1 MILRNFSICK
11 LGTTNSRGWMSGG
24 IAQDMNFGGRQRK
37 ARHRHRGG
45 HNPLHCLSQLRAGDC
60 GRVVAVEGEPHL
72 AIRILELGLVSG
84 TSFRV
89 LRTAP
94 LGGPMEVE
102 IEGSLLSLRR
112 SEADAVHIEI

>member
-1 MILRNFSICK
+1 
-11 LGTTNSRGWMSGG
+11 
-24 IAQDMNFGGRQRK
+24 MNFGRRQQHRQRY
-37 ARHRHRGG
+37 RGG
-45 HNPLHCLSQLRAGDC
+45 HGSPNCLSQLRAGEC
-60 GRVVAVEGEPHL
+60 GRVLAVEGEPHL

-84 TSFRV
+84 TPFRV

-112 SEADAVHIEI
+112 SEADAVRIEV

>member
-1 MILRNFSICK
+1 
-11 LGTTNSRGWMSGG
+11 
-24 IAQDMNFGGRQRK
+24 MNFGRRHR
-37 ARHRHRGG
+37 ARHRHRDMNG
-45 HNPLHCLSQLRAGDC
+45 PLHCLSQLRAGDC
-60 GRVVAVEGEPHL
+60 GRVVAVQGEPYL

-84 TSFRV
+84 TPFRV

-112 SEADAVHIEI
+112 NEADAVHIEM

>member
-1 MILRNFSICK
+1 MH
-11 LGTTNSRGWMSGG
+11 
-24 IAQDMNFGGRQRK
+24 FGKRQHRT
-37 ARHRHRGG
+37 RHRRRGS
-45 HNPLHCLSQLRAGDC
+45 HSPLHFLSQMRAGDS
-60 GRVVAVEGEPHL
+60 GRVVSVQGEPDL

-84 TSFRV
+84 TPFRV

-112 SEADAVHIEI
+112 SEADAVRVEI

>member
-1 MILRNFSICK
+1 MR
-11 LGTTNSRGWMSGG
+11 
-24 IAQDMNFGGRQRK
+24 
-37 ARHRHRGG
+37 
-45 HNPLHCLSQLRAGDC
+45 CLSQLRAGDC
-60 GRVVAVEGEPHL
+60 GRVIAVQGEPHL
-72 AIRILELGLVSG
+72 TIRILELGLVSG
-84 TSFRV
+84 TPFRV